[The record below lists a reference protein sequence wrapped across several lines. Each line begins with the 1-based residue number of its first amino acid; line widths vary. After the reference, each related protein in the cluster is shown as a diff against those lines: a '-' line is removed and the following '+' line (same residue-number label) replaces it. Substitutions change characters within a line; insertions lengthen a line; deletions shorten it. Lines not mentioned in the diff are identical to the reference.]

1 MLNVYMCIYMEMKS
15 LKSLAQHTKLIHRAG
30 GP

>member
-1 MLNVYMCIYMEMKS
+1 MLNVYMCIYMETKS
-15 LKSLAQHTKLIHRAG
+15 LKPLAQHTKLTHRVG